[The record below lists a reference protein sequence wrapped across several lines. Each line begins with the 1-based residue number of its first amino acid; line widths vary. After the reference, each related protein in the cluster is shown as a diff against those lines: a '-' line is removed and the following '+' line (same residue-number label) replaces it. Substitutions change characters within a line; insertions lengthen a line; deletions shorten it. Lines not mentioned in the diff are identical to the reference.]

1 MAVQLTVVTHC
12 PQLLLQTLVQRMQN
26 SKLKNILKMLV
37 VYSNPDR
44 ALFVSYVQL
53 LQVVVHL
60 ELD

>member
-1 MAVQLTVVTHC
+1 
-12 PQLLLQTLVQRMQN
+12 
-26 SKLKNILKMLV
+26 MLV